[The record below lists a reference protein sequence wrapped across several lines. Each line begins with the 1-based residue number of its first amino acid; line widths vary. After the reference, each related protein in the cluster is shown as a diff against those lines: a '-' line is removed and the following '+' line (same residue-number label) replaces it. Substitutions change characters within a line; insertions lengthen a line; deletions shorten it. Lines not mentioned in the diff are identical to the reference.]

1 MRHKPTDAEALLWW
15 ELRRG
20 SLGVRFRRQ
29 HPIGRYIVDF
39 VCLQYRLIV
48 EADGSQHGG
57 QYDQERDSFL
67 RSVGFTVIRF
77 WSWDVIRDLDAVVS
91 TVAEEIDR
99 LRRACPPPTMV

>member
-1 MRHKPTDAEALLWW
+1 
-15 ELRRG
+15 
-20 SLGVRFRRQ
+20 
-29 HPIGRYIVDF
+29 
-39 VCLQYRLIV
+39 LIV

-99 LRRACPPPTMV
+99 LRVVPPTVGAMRLRRASPPPTDRLRRPTPPQGGSGSFRRLTPPRGGSS